1 MTIFVDNE
9 FECEI
14 CGQDMDKCDYDYS
27 DMCPQCL
34 EGE

>member
-1 MTIFVDNE
+1 MEKKPDNE

-14 CGQDMDKCDYDYS
+14 CGQDMDKYDFDNS